1 MAGYTVVQFTDWD
14 DGKSTSAVP
23 LSWLI
28 TYEGHLMCYFPKKNP
43 VSAIKTQTA
52 VHADW
57 PKYPVR
63 RLSYKNMPT
72 YDDAIKKQDKTLVTS
87 GVDSTDVTDDELR
100 EQQSQK
106 KSLKR
111 KNLPGETENQKKS
124 KCGKLT
130 ILRIVFYEK

>member
-1 MAGYTVVQFTDWD
+1 M
-14 DGKSTSAVP
+14 
-23 LSWLI
+23 
-28 TYEGHLMCYFPKKNP
+28 
-43 VSAIKTQTA
+43 SAIKTQMA

-72 YDDAIKKQDKTLVTS
+72 YDDAMKKQDKALVTS

-100 EQQSQK
+100 EQQSK
-106 KSLKR
+106 TKSLKR
-111 KNLPGETENQKKS
+111 KNLPGETENQNKS

-130 ILRIVFYEK
+130 ISRIVFYEQ

>member
-1 MAGYTVVQFTDWD
+1 MARYTVVQFTDWD

-28 TYEGHLMCYFPKKNP
+28 SYEGHLMCYFPEKNP

-72 YDDAIKKQDKTLVTS
+72 YDDAIK
-87 GVDSTDVTDDELR
+87 
-100 EQQSQK
+100 
-106 KSLKR
+106 
-111 KNLPGETENQKKS
+111 S
-124 KCGKLT
+124 KIG
-130 ILRIVFYEK
+130 RW